1 MSEPI
6 IVTFANAADRR
17 TCPNYRVSHTP
28 SKHVSVMGCC
38 RFARCVSELYLARP
52 LHSPLDFFLGDETGR
67 WLVEEVLFFENL
79 NVEVPRLLLTLGLS
93 GAVMSSSTN
102 PAITFSAAA
111 ITTRALG
118 IPLPRFTPK
127 ISGDSATLSEFSPR
141 AAPCQWTT
149 SLAR

>member
-38 RFARCVSELYLARP
+38 RFARCVSELDLARP

-93 GAVMSSSTN
+93 GGRHVKLNESRYHLFCRRYYN
-102 PAITFSAAA
+102 PRSRDSVASLYAEDI
-111 ITTRALG
+111 R
-118 IPLPRFTPK
+118 RF
-127 ISGDSATLSEFSPR
+127 GYAF
-141 AAPCQWTT
+141 
-149 SLAR
+149 